1 MDIKV
6 FHLDLKI
13 IYNRLMKSFKW
24 HGIPVNVPST
34 RNEWIAISVLL
45 GLEAIVLIVIIVLL
59 FIK

>member
-1 MDIKV
+1 
-6 FHLDLKI
+6 
-13 IYNRLMKSFKW
+13 MKSFKW

-59 FIK
+59 IIK